1 MKKIVRG
8 DIAQRNNRVLGPY
21 QILRATFCG
30 SYKSAK
36 NFMLLIQISGIFK
49 YSDSKRNKI

>member
-1 MKKIVRG
+1 MKKIVRR

-21 QILRATFCG
+21 RILRATFCG

-36 NFMLLIQISGIFK
+36 NFMLLLANFGDF
-49 YSDSKRNKI
+49 